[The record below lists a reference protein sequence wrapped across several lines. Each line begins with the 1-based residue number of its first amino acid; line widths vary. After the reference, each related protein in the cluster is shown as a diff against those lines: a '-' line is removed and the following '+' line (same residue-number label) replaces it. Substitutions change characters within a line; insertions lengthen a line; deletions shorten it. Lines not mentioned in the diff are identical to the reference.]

1 MDCSLHVLPFSLV
14 DSIDQGCQM
23 KSISSVSVTR
33 SFFLQGYD
41 VLLKV
46 GFGVFCVECRVRH
59 VLADGPLRS
68 VHGGAQRGAPDG
80 VQTLA
85 ATVVLLVGRFEVVF
99 G

>member
-23 KSISSVSVTR
+23 KSIS
-33 SFFLQGYD
+33 GYD